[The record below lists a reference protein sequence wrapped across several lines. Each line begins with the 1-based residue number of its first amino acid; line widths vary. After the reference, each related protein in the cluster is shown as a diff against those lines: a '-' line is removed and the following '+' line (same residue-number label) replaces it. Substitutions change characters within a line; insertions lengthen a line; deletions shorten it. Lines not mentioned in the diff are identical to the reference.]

1 MATVEGIWYPL
12 SAEVLIWNV
21 DDIIK
26 ARKDYRVL
34 GCYLGQDPRSTG
46 GGLPLKLM
54 KDEVSL
60 LLEGDILKL
69 KPYKE
74 QSHVAWTYPQT
85 KQEVSKRLIFTA
97 IISSDV

>member
-1 MATVEGIWYPL
+1 VR
-12 SAEVLIWNV
+12 EVFLVLPYKLEKYLCWFV
-21 DDIIK
+21 FTDIIK

-60 LLEGDILKL
+60 LLEGG
-69 KPYKE
+69 
-74 QSHVAWTYPQT
+74 
-85 KQEVSKRLIFTA
+85 
-97 IISSDV
+97 